1 MQNSVQARAG
11 AQVLIDDHA
20 RDAQLLSIYQPL
32 KLQRFAVQVAIQK
45 KQLWYELV
53 ISTDHFAIRVLVW
66 NPRRRSG
73 QSRNGRIN
81 IRYTSNSHFHMTHK
95 SMAYKNGC

>member
-1 MQNSVQARAG
+1 MQNSAQARAG

-45 KQLWYELV
+45 
-53 ISTDHFAIRVLVW
+53 
-66 NPRRRSG
+66 
-73 QSRNGRIN
+73 
-81 IRYTSNSHFHMTHK
+81 NSYGM
-95 SMAYKNGC
+95 SQ